1 MARDAIA
8 FIRALGFKQVDLFGF
23 SLGGFIS
30 QVIALEEPQLVRK
43 IILAGTGPAGGT
55 GIDKVTPVTIGDM
68 LKGALTFRHPEYY
81 LFFTKTPNGRSSARA
96 FLKRLHE
103 RTNDRDKPVSIPAFI
118 RQLKAI
124 HAWGV
129 QAPADL
135 SRIRHPVLVANGD
148 DDRMVPTTN
157 SVDMARR
164 LPNAELVIYDDAGHG
179 GVFQY
184 HEAFVKKA
192 LEFLED

>member
-1 MARDAIA
+1 MM
-8 FIRALGFKQVDLFGF
+8 RALALGLLTALAACGTPKQIVIPTTHANDPLTGFTWCLSFGC
-23 SLGGFIS
+23 S
-30 QVIALEEPQLVRK
+30 
-43 IILAGTGPAGGT
+43 
-55 GIDKVTPVTIGDM
+55 DM
-68 LKGALTFRHPEYY
+68 MKGALTFRHPEYY
-81 LFFTKTPNGRSSARA
+81 LFFTKTPNGRRAARA

-103 RTNDRDKPVSIPAFI
+103 RTNDRDKPVSIPAFF

-157 SVDMARR
+157 SVGTITIP
-164 LPNAELVIYDDAGHG
+164 LSAEPPKN
-179 GVFQY
+179 FQRSC
-184 HEAFVKKA
+184 KKA
-192 LEFLED
+192 NSFTG